1 MPAIISLSHGPVGSE
16 QAVVIKGSLRVLL
29 LGEIAA
35 VDDAIVHE
43 LEQSV
48 QRLSVERV
56 TTEGEFDAGLRSFA
70 PDVVLAGLTADGFSP
85 GGVLRAMRAARPA
98 VPVIIVAEALDE
110 RSALHGLRGGA
121 DDVVLTANLSR
132 LAPAISS
139 ALALRRPLTRLS
151 PRQLE
156 VLRMVAEGRS
166 TRDIAERL
174 SLSMKTVESHRGA
187 VMKRLE
193 LHNVADLVRYAVHTG
208 MVSADVR
215 GTPRGSRRSPIST
228 PRPDET
234 RLGEP

>member
-1 MPAIISLSHGPVGSE
+1 MPAIISLSRPIGSE
-16 QAVVIKGSLRVLL
+16 RAVVIKGALRVLL
-29 LGEIAA
+29 LGGYP
-35 VDDAIVHE
+35 VDDSIIQE

-56 TTEGEFDAGLRSFA
+56 STEGEFDASMRSFA

-110 RSALHGLRGGA
+110 QAALDGLRGGA
-121 DDVVLTANLSR
+121 DDFVLTANLSR
-132 LAPAISS
+132 LSASISS
-139 ALALRRPLTRLS
+139 ALAVRRPLTRLS

-193 LHNVADLVRYAVHTG
+193 LHNVADLVRYAVYTG

-215 GTPRGSRRSPIST
+215 GTPRGTRRSPIST
-228 PRPDET
+228 QALE
-234 RLGEP
+234 E